1 MFKRKKEQREG
12 ISLIEFFDIFPTDRD
27 AEEFII
33 KQRWPDGVRCPKCD
47 GDDVYEPGKK
57 APMRFRCR
65 PCRRFFSTK
74 SGTPMAHSNI
84 SYQKWLTGIY
94 LLCINLTGISSL
106 KVARSLRI
114 SRKAAWHLGHR
125 IREGWSD
132 QPLPMDGTV
141 EVDETYVGGKER
153 NKHWNK
159 KLPQRQQIWR
169 GVGTQGKVIVAG
181 AKCRETNQVTA
192 SVVTGTSRKALGPFL
207 KKSVDM
213 DARLFTDSH
222 AAYEQLGYN
231 REVVNH
237 KQKEY
242 VRGEIHTNGI
252 EAFWSMFKRGFKGT
266 YFTMSHQH
274 LQRYVSEFTGRH
286 NIRSKATIEQLAIL
300 VRGMV
305 GKQLKLH
312 DLMGSNA

>member
-1 MFKRKKEQREG
+1 
-12 ISLIEFFDIFPTDRD
+12 
-27 AEEFII
+27 
-33 KQRWPDGVRCPKCD
+33 
-47 GDDVYEPGKK
+47 
-57 APMRFRCR
+57 
-65 PCRRFFSTK
+65 
-74 SGTPMAHSNI
+74 MAHSNI
-84 SYQKWLTGIY
+84 SYQKWLTGMY
-94 LLCINLTGISSL
+94 LLCTNLTGISSL
-106 KVARSLRI
+106 KVARSIGI

-125 IREGWSD
+125 IRKGWTHKFT
-132 QPLPMDGTV
+132 PMAGTI

-181 AKCRETNQVTA
+181 AKCRETGQVIAT
-192 SVVTGTSRKALGPFL
+192 VVTGTSRKALGPFL
-207 KKSVDM
+207 KKSVDT

-222 AAYEQLGYN
+222 MAYEQLGYN

-242 VRGEIHTNGI
+242 VRGEVHTNGI
-252 EAFWSMFKRGFKGT
+252 EAFWSMLKRGHKGT
-266 YFTMSHQH
+266 YFTMSPQH
-274 LQRYVSEFTGRH
+274 MQKYVFEFTGRH
-286 NIRSKATIEQLAIL
+286 NSRSKATIEQLAAL

-312 DLMGSNA
+312 DLMGSGAVSGCEI